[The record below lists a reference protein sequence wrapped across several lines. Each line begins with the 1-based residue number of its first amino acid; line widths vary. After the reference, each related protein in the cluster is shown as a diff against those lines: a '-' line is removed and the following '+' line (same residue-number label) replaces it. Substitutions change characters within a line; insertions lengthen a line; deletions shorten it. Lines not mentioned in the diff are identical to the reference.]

1 MLAEVPLKPRASS
14 PAPLLFSAPAKP
26 TSAAEAGKELA
37 DDSENLLSLSAI
49 SMAAATAAAAA
60 AAGGTSFVCELRE
73 RKFMVIFTT
82 TTSSSS
88 HKQKQQKE
96 SQKLGPKTP
105 ITHVRHY

>member
-1 MLAEVPLKPRASS
+1 MLAEEPLKPRASS

-49 SMAAATAAAAA
+49 SMAAAAAAA

-73 RKFMVIFTT
+73 RKFMVLFTTT

-88 HKQKQQKE
+88 HKQKQRKD

>member
-1 MLAEVPLKPRASS
+1 MLAEEPLKPRASS

-37 DDSENLLSLSAI
+37 DDSETLLSLSAI
-49 SMAAATAAAAA
+49 SMAAVA

-73 RKFMVIFTT
+73 RKFMVLFTT
-82 TTSSSS
+82 TTSSS
-88 HKQKQQKE
+88 HKQKQRND
-96 SQKLGPKTP
+96 SQKLGLKTP

>member
-1 MLAEVPLKPRASS
+1 MLAEEPLKPRASS

-49 SMAAATAAAAA
+49 SMAAAAAAA

-73 RKFMVIFTT
+73 RKFMVLFTT

-88 HKQKQQKE
+88 HKQKHRKD
-96 SQKLGPKTP
+96 SLKLGPKTP

>member
-1 MLAEVPLKPRASS
+1 MLAEEPLKPRASS

-37 DDSENLLSLSAI
+37 DDSETLLSLSAI
-49 SMAAATAAAAA
+49 SMAAAAAA

-82 TTSSSS
+82 TTTTTSSSS
-88 HKQKQQKE
+88 HKQKQRND
-96 SQKLGPKTP
+96 SQKLGLKTP

>member
-1 MLAEVPLKPRASS
+1 MRVLMLAEEPLKPRASS

-37 DDSENLLSLSAI
+37 DDSETLLSLSAI
-49 SMAAATAAAAA
+49 SMAA

-73 RKFMVIFTT
+73 RKFMVLFTT
-82 TTSSSS
+82 TTTTTSSS
-88 HKQKQQKE
+88 HKQKQRND
-96 SQKLGPKTP
+96 SQKLGLKTP

>member
-1 MLAEVPLKPRASS
+1 MRVLMLAEEPLKPRASS

-37 DDSENLLSLSAI
+37 DDSETLLSLSAI
-49 SMAAATAAAAA
+49 SMAA

-73 RKFMVIFTT
+73 RKFMVLFTAT
-82 TTSSSS
+82 TSSS
-88 HKQKQQKE
+88 HKQKQRND
-96 SQKLGPKTP
+96 SQKLGLKTP

>member
-1 MLAEVPLKPRASS
+1 MLAEEPLKPRASS

-37 DDSENLLSLSAI
+37 DDSETLLSLSAI
-49 SMAAATAAAAA
+49 SMAAAAAA

-73 RKFMVIFTT
+73 RKFMVLFTT

-88 HKQKQQKE
+88 HKQKQRKD